1 MKEGTV
7 RMRGHADE
15 VMNRPVTAAVIVAAG
30 ASTRMGVP
38 KQLIPLR
45 GILPGVRML
54 DENMEKLWAKIR
66 KLV

>member
-45 GILPGVRML
+45 GIP
-54 DENMEKLWAKIR
+54 AIAYT
-66 KLV
+66 